1 MIVTIVGRPNVGK
14 STLFNRLIGRKAA
27 VVHGEPGV
35 TRDRN
40 FAVARWG
47 RSSFYLVDT
56 GGYVP
61 DAEAG
66 IEALVRE
73 QASMAIE
80 NSSVVV
86 LLVDGMDGVTSLD
99 VDIARLLRER
109 GKRSILVVNKVDNEE
124 REVLAHEFHKLGMGE
139 PVSISALHGTGTGE
153 LLDKITE
160 SLGEIHTVEEPGDA
174 ARIAVIGKPN
184 VGKSS
189 LVNMLLREERMLVD
203 ETPGTTRDSI
213 DSLFRHEGHD
223 FVLVDTAGLK
233 RKRSVSGAVEVYSV
247 VRAVRSVERA
257 NVALIVFDASSP
269 VSAQD
274 VRIAALAHKSDK
286 PSVVVFNKWDLV
298 EKDSMTA
305 VRLEKLMRER
315 APFLSYAPVT
325 FVSALTGQRVSKL
338 PELALRVL
346 TESRKRVPNKE
357 IMEVLDEAL
366 KRRRPPVSSYGRTP
380 FIKNAYQASTEPP
393 LFALIVSETKAFKK
407 AYILY
412 MIRCLREA
420 FGFEG
425 TPIRLRLR
433 TAAGGRGK

>member
-1 MIVTIVGRPNVGK
+1 VGK

-40 FAVARWG
+40 FAVAKWG
-47 RSSFYLVDT
+47 RSSFFLVDT

-66 IEALVRE
+66 IEALVRD

-86 LLVDGMDGVTSLD
+86 LLVDGVDGVTSLD
-99 VDIARLLRER
+99 VEIARLLRER
-109 GKRSILVVNKVDNEE
+109 NKCSILAVNKVDNEE
-124 REVLAHEFHKLGMGE
+124 REVLTHEFHKLGMGE
-139 PVSISALHGTGTGE
+139 PMSISALHGTGTGE
-153 LLDKITE
+153 LLDKIID
-160 SLGEIHTVEEPGDA
+160 SIGEIAEVEEPGDA

-213 DSLFRHEGHD
+213 DSFFQFEGHD

-233 RKRSVSGAVEVYSV
+233 RKRSVSSAVEVYSV
-247 VRAVRSVERA
+247 VRAVRSVGRA
-257 NVALIVFDASSP
+257 NVALIVFDASCP
-269 VSAQD
+269 ISAQD

-286 PSVVVFNKWDLV
+286 ASVVVFNKWDLV

-305 VRLEKLMRER
+305 IRLEKSMKER
-315 APFLSYAPVT
+315 LPFLHYAPVV
-325 FVSALTGQRVSKL
+325 FVSALTGQRVWKL
-338 PELALRVL
+338 PELALQVL
-346 TESRKRVPNKE
+346 SESRKNVPE
-357 IMEVLDEAL
+357 EELLQVLRDAL
-366 KRRRPPVSSYGRTP
+366 KKRRPPVSSSGRTP
-380 FIKNAYQASTEPP
+380 FIKSAFQASVEPP
-393 LFALIVSETKAFKK
+393 LFTLIMSETKPFRK

-412 MIRCLREA
+412 MIRSLREA
-420 FGFEG
+420 FGFRG

-433 TAAGGRGK
+433 TNAGGRSK